1 VDLISRNER
10 DIPEAAPVASS
21 RDSLGRRWWTSYSRG
36 GPLTPGYDFRVVPH
50 PTKKGHVSLVEAVD
64 VLHILIMFVSMP
76 SEMDP
81 ITKPP
86 PSVSR
91 PLSTDEVLAT
101 TFVPIETPHQKDAH
115 LSMSSCSTLVQNGE
129 VVHKNKHFSMSSVS
143 TVATTEQQS
152 FQRKKHFSL
161 SSCTTVDLEKGL
173 LPVLPEKRQQRYL
186 RHARHTF
193 LNVYRRLFTIV
204 FIFNMVGLAALL
216 SHNSDWYTSPPLA
229 DFATA
234 ASANIMVALL
244 IRQDYVVNA
253 CFKLTW
259 LVPLSAPLRL
269 RRMLAKVYEYGG
281 VHSGAAFSS
290 VVWFCLLTG
299 FLTREFAVNELRDA
313 ELMTFTYILLVL
325 LLALVIT
332 AYPRFRFMSHN
343 TFENVHRWAGWFSL
357 ALFWVEL
364 VLFSRIQTQDPGAE
378 HLGLI
383 LIKLPAFW
391 FLLISSLHAILPW
404 LRFHKLYVTPE
415 KLSNHAIRLYF
426 DEPVPLF
433 VGLRI
438 SHTPLKEW
446 HSFACIPSRDGG
458 KSGGSVLISDAG
470 DWTRNTIANPRPY
483 YYVKG
488 IPVTGVLCMAR
499 IFRRVVI
506 VTTGSGIG
514 PCLGVMQDLP
524 QTYCRVIWS
533 TPNPYRTYGE
543 DIVKAVKDVDPNAVI
558 WDTRRDG
565 RPNIVTM
572 AWRMY
577 KEEEAE
583 AVFIIS
589 NPKLTRKVVYG
600 LESRGVPSFGP
611 IWDS

>member
-1 VDLISRNER
+1 MSSSTLAVNE
-10 DIPEAAPVASS
+10 EAAPKISYAPMRS
-21 RDSLGRRWWTSYSRG
+21 DST
-36 GPLTPGYDFRVVPH
+36 
-50 PTKKGHVSLVEAVD
+50 
-64 VLHILIMFVSMP
+64 
-76 SEMDP
+76 
-81 ITKPP
+81 
-86 PSVSR
+86 
-91 PLSTDEVLAT
+91 AT
-101 TFVPIETPHQKDAH
+101 TTEKTHQR
-115 LSMSSCSTLVQNGE
+115 G
-129 VVHKNKHFSMSSVS
+129 
-143 TVATTEQQS
+143 
-152 FQRKKHFSL
+152 KHFSL
-161 SSCTTVDLEKGL
+161 SSVNTVDLERG
-173 LPVLPEKRQQRYL
+173 LPVELPQKRYHRTL

-193 LNVYRRLFTIV
+193 LSVYRRLFSLV

-216 SHNSDWYTSPPLA
+216 AHNSSWYSSPPLA

-253 CFKLTW
+253 CFKLAW
-259 LVPLSAPLRL
+259 IVPLSAPLRL
-269 RRMLAKVYEYGG
+269 RRILAKVYEYGG

-299 FLTREFAVNELRDA
+299 FLTREFVSNQIRDA
-313 ELMTFTYILLVL
+313 GLMTFSYALLVL

-332 AYPRFRFMSHN
+332 AYPRFRFASHN
-343 TFENVHRWAGWFSL
+343 TFESVHRWAGWFSL

-364 VLFSRIQTQDPGAE
+364 VLFARIQTQTPGAE
-378 HLGLI
+378 HLGII
-383 LIKLPAFW
+383 LIKMPAFW

-404 LRFHKLYVTPE
+404 LRFHKMPVSAE
-415 KLSNHAIRLYF
+415 KLSDHAIRLHF

-438 SHTPLKEW
+438 SDAPLKEW

-470 DWTRNTIANPRPY
+470 DWTRKTIANPKPY

-499 IFRRVVI
+499 IFQRVVI

-514 PCLGVMQDLP
+514 PCLGVMQDIP
-524 QTYCRVIWS
+524 QTSCRVIWS
-533 TPNPYRTYGE
+533 TPSPYRTYGE
-543 DIVKAVKDVDPNAVI
+543 EIVRSVQEVDPNAII
-558 WDTRRDG
+558 WDTRLQG

-572 AWRMY
+572 AYQIY
-577 KEEEAE
+577 KEMDAE
-583 AVFIIS
+583 AVFVIS

-600 LESRGVPSFGP
+600 LESRGVPTFGP